1 MKKFLKVLLTVIITL
16 LVTAGLA
23 CAWAWQAVGQKGAAL
38 LTSPQTESWVS
49 QQSDRPATNSGIGTW
64 YLQAPKKTWHHGQLT
79 ASFIGQNTNK
89 TVILLHGYGQ
99 SHANMYRFA
108 YFFNQRGY
116 NVLLP
121 DSRGHGQSQGQVSF
135 GYFEKKDLAAWCRQV
150 VNRLGSGQ
158 QIVVLGVSMGASTAL
173 QANPLLPKQVKAIVA
188 DSAYTT
194 IRAELLY
201 QAQHNAHLDKR
212 AANLLLNATDSQLAQ
227 KYHFR
232 LADVSCV
239 TALRHNHIPVL
250 FIHGTSDTFVPVRMT
265 KADYRVDR
273 GPKELWLVPGAGH
286 TQAYTA
292 DQDSYQQHL
301 MRFLNKYL
309 Q

>member
-1 MKKFLKVLLTVIITL
+1 MKKFLKILLTVIITL
-16 LVTAGLA
+16 VVTAGLA
-23 CAWAWQAVGQKGAAL
+23 CAWAWQTVGQKGAAL

-49 QQSDRPATNSGIGTW
+49 QQSDRPAANSGVGTW
-64 YLQAPKKTWHHGQLT
+64 YLEAPKRTWHHGQLT
-79 ASFIGQNTNK
+79 ASFIDQHTNK

-99 SHANMYRFA
+99 SHVNMYRFA

-121 DSRGHGQSQGQVSF
+121 DSRGHGHSKGQVSF
-135 GYFEKKDLAAWCRQV
+135 GYFEKKDLVAWCRQV
-150 VNRLGSGQ
+150 SKRLGADQ

-173 QANPLLPKQVKAIVA
+173 QASPLLPKQVKAIVA

-212 AANLLLNATDSQLAQ
+212 EADLLLKSTDAQLPTKAG
-227 KYHFR
+227 FR

-239 TALRHNHIPVL
+239 TALRKTPIPVL
-250 FIHGTSDTFVPVRMT
+250 FIHGASDTFVPVWMT
-265 KADYRVDR
+265 KADYRADR
-273 GPKELWLVPGAGH
+273 GPKELWLVPGVGH
-286 TQAYTA
+286 TQAYTT
-292 DQDSYQQHL
+292 DQDAYQQHL
-301 MRFLNKYL
+301 LKFLNKYL
-309 Q
+309 

>member
-16 LVTAGLA
+16 LIAAGALG
-23 CAWAWQAVGQKGAAL
+23 AWAWQTVGQKGAAL
-38 LTSPQTESWVS
+38 LTCPQTESWVA
-49 QQSDRPATNSGIGTW
+49 QQSDRPSTTSGVGTW
-64 YLQAPKKTWHHGQLT
+64 YLQAPKKTWHRGQLT
-79 ASFIGQNTNK
+79 ASFIDQNTNK

-121 DSRGHGQSQGQVSF
+121 DSRGHGQSKGQVSL

-150 VNRLGSGQ
+150 VKRLGPNQ
-158 QIVVLGVSMGASTAL
+158 QIAVLGVSMGASTAL
-173 QANPLLPKQVKAIVA
+173 QASPLLPKQVKAIVA

-201 QAQHNAHLDKR
+201 QAQHNAHMDQR
-212 AANLLLNATDSQLAQ
+212 VANLVLDATDAQLA
-227 KYHFR
+227 KKDGFS

-239 TALRHNHIPVL
+239 AALRKNHIPVL
-250 FIHGTSDTFVPVRMT
+250 FIHGTGDTFVPVRMT
-265 KADYRVDR
+265 KADYRADH

-292 DQDSYQQHL
+292 DQDAYQQHL